1 MDSLTPRTVWAVPV
15 MHTGSQNRNN
25 NNNKT
30 KIMKEMK
37 VDGSLVGGIAAVTGG
52 WRDDGQKAFVYMC
65 EIGTEE

>member
-1 MDSLTPRTVWAVPV
+1 
-15 MHTGSQNRNN
+15 
-25 NNNKT
+25 
-30 KIMKEMK
+30 MK